1 MKFLKLVILSLFVV
15 AFETAL
21 AQSLREVVGKYCL
34 IIDGI

>member
-21 AQSLREVVGKYCL
+21 AQSLREAVGKYCL
-34 IIDGI
+34 IVNEI